1 MSDTSILTITGL
13 RAKVIDEDLDIL
25 MGVDLELR
33 PGQIHTIMGPN
44 GSGKSTLAKVLAG
57 HPDYEVSGGDVV
69 FNGQS
74 ILDLEPN
81 ERALAGMF
89 LAFQYPTEIPGV
101 SIANFLRTAL
111 QARLEDGEEVD
122 LFDFQE
128 ELLDRMKLLDMDPAF
143 AERPVNDGFSGGE
156 KKRNE
161 ILQMAVLR
169 PTLALMDETD
179 SGLDIDALQ
188 IVANGVNTLREE
200 NPDMTVLLITH
211 YQRMLNYI
219 KPDAVHVMVGGRIV
233 RSGGPEVAVALEEQG
248 YADWKEQD
256 KDEGQEEEQQQEV
269 VTA

>member
-13 RAKVIDEDLDIL
+13 RAKVIDDDLDIL

-57 HPDYEVSGGDVV
+57 HPDYEVTGGDVV

-233 RSGGPEVAVALEEQG
+233 RSGGPEVAIALEEQG

-256 KDEGQEEEQQQEV
+256 KDEGQEEEQQQV